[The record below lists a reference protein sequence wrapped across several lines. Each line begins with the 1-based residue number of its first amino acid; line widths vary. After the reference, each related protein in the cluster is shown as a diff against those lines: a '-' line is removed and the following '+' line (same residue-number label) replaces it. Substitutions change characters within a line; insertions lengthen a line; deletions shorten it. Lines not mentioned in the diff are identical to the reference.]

1 MNGGGVRNGREMGGE
16 WGGVR
21 KGREMGGEWGRSEE
35 GEGDGR

>member
-1 MNGGGVRNGREMGGE
+1 MNGGGVRKGREMGGE

-35 GEGDGR
+35 WEGDGR